1 MAIAANSISVPPQS
15 QNRISTK
22 GRNQMKT
29 MQFSKG
35 MICTCFLMLGITLNA
50 QTQDSVRGWGRALL
64 AQPHQQNAGPTTA
77 TTPLDQGKASPPTSI
92 LGAWHLTGTFM
103 GTPFETVMTFLP
115 GDGNDQGAVTFT
127 SNQDG
132 PPITGTAGQG
142 NWTRVGT
149 YSFIAT
155 HLTFLFEVAD
165 SMPFVGV
172 LKIVDAITLKGDQIN
187 VKSQIIFPAA
197 CGCGPFDVETTGSR
211 VPIEAPRGH

>member
-1 MAIAANSISVPPQS
+1 M
-15 QNRISTK
+15 RT
-22 GRNQMKT
+22 T
-29 MQFSKG
+29 QFAKG
-35 MICTCFLMLGITLNA
+35 MICACFLMLGITLNA

-64 AQPHQQNAGPTTA
+64 AQPHQRNADPTTA
-77 TTPLDQGKASPPTSI
+77 TTPRDQGKPYPPTSI

-115 GDGNDQGAVTFT
+115 GDTNDQGAVTFT

-132 PPITGTAGQG
+132 PPITGTTGQG

-155 HLTFLFEVAD
+155 HLTFLFNVAAEAITGT
-165 SMPFVGV
+165 SFVGV
-172 LKIVDAITLKGDQIN
+172 LTIVDAITLKGDQIN

-211 VPIEAPRGH
+211 VPIEAPPGQ